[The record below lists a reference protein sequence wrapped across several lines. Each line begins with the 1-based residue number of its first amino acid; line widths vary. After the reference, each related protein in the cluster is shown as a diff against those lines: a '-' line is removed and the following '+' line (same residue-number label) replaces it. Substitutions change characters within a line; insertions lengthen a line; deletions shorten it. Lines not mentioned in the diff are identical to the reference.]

1 MAEAPT
7 FGSWLRQ
14 RRRMLDLSAE
24 ELAGRAGC
32 PPAEIAALEGD
43 ERPPTRQTADALAG
57 VLGVAPSDR
66 PLFFRIARGDLPAGR
81 LSALR
86 LSSAPAHPEPSA
98 APSAA
103 PAGGAPPAAPSAA
116 AAGHASL
123 PASPLGMWAPAT
135 PAAGLSAGRAGLPL
149 PAAPLVDRRAEL
161 ALLAER
167 LADPGCRMVTLVGPP
182 GIGKTRLALHAAGQ
196 AAAGFAQGAAFAPLA
211 PVAAPAH
218 IAHAIAAAAGCT
230 LYGEAPALE
239 QLIAWLGPR
248 RMLLVLD
255 DVEHLLDGAA
265 AEQGEAAAAGDS
277 ASAAAI
283 FLDLLAGAAEVKLLV
298 TSRERLGAAGEW
310 VVELG
315 GLPLAGPEGSPAG
328 DEAASA
334 EALFTASARRSNHLF
349 QPDAEGRA
357 AISRLCRMLDGNPL
371 GIELAAAWSRLLS
384 PGEIEA
390 ELAASLDLLT
400 ATARDLPPRHR
411 SLRAAFDHSWALLCP
426 AEQSALARLTVFRG
440 PFTRQAAA
448 EVAGADLALLAAL
461 VDKSLLKRVERGRF
475 DLHEPVRQAA
485 AEKLAAS
492 GDKAAAAGAHL
503 AWYLAL
509 AERTAPRLTGPD
521 QAAALDELALEL
533 NNLRVAYDWC
543 ETPHAEPGCGVRL
556 GAALW
561 RFWSVRGHGAE
572 GRARLAA
579 ALARPGA
586 ENVPERAAAANGAG
600 LLAWRQGDI
609 AAARRLGEEAAA
621 LCRAAGDGRGLGHAL
636 VLLSV
641 VLDAAGE
648 PAAAR
653 AAGEEAVALFRTTPD
668 RIGLALALNSLGE
681 VARAHGD
688 LDGASAYY
696 GESLALFRAAG
707 HLRGLADLLH
717 NLGYVAFHRG
727 ERQQAAALFRESLA
741 LERVQSNERGMA
753 ETLTGIASLLVE
765 SRPAVAVRLFS
776 AAERLLAQA
785 GAKLEPV
792 DSIEM
797 ERSMAVALARL
808 PAEEQAACRASG
820 AALSLAEALRL
831 AEETPL

>member
-1 MAEAPT
+1 MPEAIS
-7 FGSWLRQ
+7 FGSWLRR
-14 RRRMLDLSAE
+14 RRRMLELSPE
-24 ELAGRAGC
+24 ELAARAGC
-32 PPAEIAALEGD
+32 SPAELAALESD
-43 ERPPTRQTADALAG
+43 ERPPTRLAAGALADA
-57 VLGVAPSDR
+57 LGVAPSDR
-66 PLFFRIARGDLPAGR
+66 PLFVRIARGELAAGR
-81 LSALR
+81 LAALR
-86 LSSAPAHPEPSA
+86 LSSAASAHHA
-98 APSAA
+98 AP
-103 PAGGAPPAAPSAA
+103 PLGAW
-116 AAGHASL
+116 AAG
-123 PASPLGMWAPAT
+123 
-135 PAAGLSAGRAGLPL
+135 GLSAGRSAALPL

-167 LADPGCRMVTLVGPP
+167 LADPGCRLVTLVGPP
-182 GIGKTRLALHAAGQ
+182 GIGKTRLALHAAAQ
-196 AAAGFAQGAAFAPLA
+196 AAGFEQGAAFAPLA

-239 QLIAWLGPR
+239 QLIAWLAPR

-265 AEQGEAAAAGDS
+265 DEQGEAAAA
-277 ASAAAI
+277 AV
-283 FLDLLAGAAEVKLLV
+283 FLDLLDGAAEIKLLV
-298 TSRERLGAAGEW
+298 TSRERLAVMGEW
-310 VVELG
+310 VVELA
-315 GLPLAGPEGSPAG
+315 GLPLAGPDGDPAG
-328 DEAASA
+328 EEAVGSA
-334 EALFTASARRSNHLF
+334 EALFVACARRNNHLF
-349 QPDAEGRA
+349 QPDAQGRA
-357 AISRLCRMLDGNPL
+357 AISTLCRTLDGNPL

-384 PGEIEA
+384 PGEIAA
-390 ELAASLDLLT
+390 ELAHSLDLLT

-411 SLRAAFDHSWALLCP
+411 SLRAAFDHSWALLSP
-426 AEQSALARLTVFRG
+426 AEQAALARLTVFRG
-440 PFTRQAAA
+440 PLTRQAAA
-448 EVAGADLALLAAL
+448 EVAGAGLALLAAL

-485 AEKLAAS
+485 AEKLAAA
-492 GDKAAAAGAHL
+492 GDEEAARSAHL
-503 AWYLAL
+503 RWYLAL
-509 AERTAPRLTGPD
+509 AESAAPRLTGPD

-533 NNLRVAYDWC
+533 NNLRAALEWS
-543 ETPHAEPGCGVRL
+543 ETPHAPPACGVRL

-586 ENVPERAAAANGAG
+586 EAVPERAAAANGAG

-621 LCRAAGDGRGLGHAL
+621 LCRAAGDSRGLGHAL

-653 AAGEEAVALFRTTPD
+653 TAGEEAVALFRTTPD

-688 LDGASAYY
+688 LDAAAVYY

-717 NLGYVAFHRG
+717 NLGYIAFHRG
-727 ERQQAAALFRESLA
+727 EREQAAALFRESLA
-741 LERVQSNERGMA
+741 LERVQNNERGMA

-792 DSIEM
+792 DRIEM
-797 ERSMAVALARL
+797 ERSMAAALAHL
-808 PAEEQAACRASG
+808 PAEEQAAARASG
-820 AALSLAEALRL
+820 AALTLGDALRL